1 MNKSIELLAPA
12 KDSATAIAA
21 IKCGADAVYIG
32 PQRFGAREDAG
43 NSIDS
48 IKQTVDF
55 AHQYYAKVYAT
66 VNTLLFDN
74 ELPIAEKLINQLYEA
89 AIDGLIIQDAGLLEL
104 DLPPLPLIASTQMNN
119 STPEIV
125 KFRQDVGF
133 SRVILARELTL
144 EQIKKIRS
152 QTSIEL
158 ECFIHGSLCVGQSG
172 QCYMS
177 YAIGGRSGNRGQCAQ
192 PCRRLYS
199 LKDNTGKVIIENKY
213 LLSLKDLNL
222 SEHLEDLIDAGVT
235 SFKIEG
241 RLKDISYVINTVGF
255 YRRKLDEILTKKNL
269 LKSSSGEI
277 SLNFEPNLQK
287 SFNRGYTDYG
297 LKKRNSKF
305 GSIDT
310 PKSKGE
316 FIGTVKG
323 VGKDYFTLESR
334 IPLRNAD
341 GICFFD
347 ADGNLSGTVINRV
360 DNGKIYSQKIFNIT
374 QGQKIYRNF
383 DYEFD
388 RKLSSNPAQRKIDIS
403 IALEEINQKLIVS
416 AKDQDGNEA
425 AVEIIADKQPAEKKE
440 AARQTIITQLS
451 KMGNTIFKCSRVEI
465 KTKDDYF
472 LPVSKLNNARRE
484 LIEKLI
490 AVRETNRPR
499 ASGKILKNSTRFPK
513 TQLSYLGN
521 ISNKKAEAFY
531 RRHGVEKI
539 EPAAEINRVADMSG
553 RLVMTTK
560 YCLREELG
568 LCTGKNPK
576 KPAEPIILTD
586 EDGRGYS
593 IKFLCG
599 NCGMEIV
606 GES

>member
-1 MNKSIELLAPA
+1 MSRRIELLAPA
-12 KDSATAIAA
+12 KDANTAMAA

-32 PQRFGAREDAG
+32 AERFGAREDAG

-48 IKQTVDF
+48 IKKTADF

-74 ELPIAEKLINQLYEA
+74 ELTAAQKLIEQLYEA
-89 AIDGLIIQDAGLLEL
+89 GVDGLIIQDVGLLEM
-104 DLPPLPLIASTQMNN
+104 DLPPLPLIASTQTNN

-125 KFRQDVGF
+125 KFWQDVGF

-144 EQIKKIRS
+144 EQIKQIKS
-152 QTSIEL
+152 KTTIEL
-158 ECFIHGSLCVGQSG
+158 ECFIHGSLCVSQSG

-192 PCRRLYS
+192 PCRRLYTAKEKS
-199 LKDNTGKVIIENKY
+199 GKIIAKDQY

-222 SEHLEDLIDAGVT
+222 SENLEDLIDAGVN

-241 RLKDISYVINTVGF
+241 RLKDIAYVINTVSF
-255 YRRKLDEILTKKNL
+255 YRRKLDEIIAKKNL
-269 LKSSSGEI
+269 QKNSSGKV
-277 SLNFEPNLQK
+277 SFNFEPNLQK
-287 SFNRGYTDYG
+287 SFNRGFADYG
-297 LKKRNSKF
+297 LNGSAKKL

-316 FIGTVKG
+316 FIGVVKD
-323 VGKDYFTLESR
+323 VCKDYFILESS
-334 IPLRNAD
+334 IQLHNAD

-347 ADGNLSGTVINRV
+347 LYGNLEGTVVNRI
-360 DNGKIYSQKIFNIT
+360 DNNKIYPQKIFKIRS
-374 QGQKIYRNF
+374 GQNIYRNF